1 MRFLALHL
9 EPGSDVRQS
18 LEQLAAQ
25 EGGHGFVLS
34 VVGNLT
40 QASFQCPGEA
50 HPTVLAGELE
60 IITLQGT
67 VAAQGVHLHLS
78 FSDNACQV
86 WGVHLEPG
94 PPPRWC
100 TREPTCWWGL
110 FDAGAWRRCSCS
122 RGHSSVPAGRPPA
135 NR

>member
-50 HPTVLAGELE
+50 GPTVLAGELE

-67 VAAQGVHLHLS
+67 VAARGVHLHLS

-86 WGVHLEPG
+86 WGGHLEPG
-94 PPPRWC
+94 TLVYKGADLLVGDRKS
-100 TREPTCWWGL
+100 TR
-110 FDAGAWRRCSCS
+110 
-122 RGHSSVPAGRPPA
+122 
-135 NR
+135 